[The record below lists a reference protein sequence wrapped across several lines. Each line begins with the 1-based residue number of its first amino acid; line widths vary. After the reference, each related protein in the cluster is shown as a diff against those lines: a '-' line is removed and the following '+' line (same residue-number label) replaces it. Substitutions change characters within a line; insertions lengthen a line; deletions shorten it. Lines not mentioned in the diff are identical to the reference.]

1 MSNVRNERLY
11 NIWTCMKMRCLNKNN
26 PRYHRYGGR
35 GIRVADCWLHDYQ
48 SFKKWALS
56 NGYGEGMSIERIDN
70 DGNYCP
76 ENCKW
81 IPQSQQSKNRTMNIA
96 VSYRGETMCL
106 SDMCRK
112 YDVYNHYG
120 TIRDRILKKHMS
132 FEEAINTPVK
142 SIHDNDITGKRYGR
156 LTVLHFLTLL
166 QKVLLLVMQMRLWYD
181 KRDKKRLFRKSSLLR
196 MLKKGTRQN

>member
-96 VSYRGETMCL
+96 ISYRGETMCL

-120 TIRDRILKKHMS
+120 TIKDRILKKHMS

-156 LTVLHFLTLL
+156 LTALHFSRFY
-166 QKVLLLVMQMRLWYD
+166 KSVFLLVMQMRLWYD

-196 MLKKGTRQN
+196 MLKKETRQN